1 MDSIASK
8 PVKCPDCAVWWRGM
22 EHKCVSV
29 TPDYKPKQDK
39 PENWK
44 KEIRRV
50 PEENPHITPK
60 VYYSQPIV

>member
-1 MDSIASK
+1 
-8 PVKCPDCAVWWRGM
+8 M